1 MAKSASMKK
10 KKRKPQ
16 SARRQP
22 GNVSRTGDQ
31 TLTSYRVGALP
42 ILNRIIA
49 RAKIEEFLREYLE
62 EDKRCTIPP
71 SIGIV
76 VLLKNYLVS
85 REPIYGVS
93 GWAQQQVPKL
103 LGLSPRQVASLNDD
117 RVGRCL
123 DRLFDADRS
132 SLLFSILAYIV
143 KEFGVH
149 LDELHNDS
157 TTITFF
163 GAYENASKESTRRG
177 KETRAITFGHNKDH
191 RPDLKQLLF
200 ILTASAD
207 GAVPVQFNVGN
218 GNLNDEKTHIT
229 TWELVSKLRGT
240 VDFMYVADSK
250 LATKENMAH
259 IASRGGRFISVL
271 PRTRAEDKAFRELQ
285 HEGRIEW
292 LEIHNKRDE
301 RGEVADVYSVATE
314 TSATAEG
321 YRLLWFHSTRKD
333 DLDSA
338 SRSKKI
344 DRALDSLIELRQKL
358 RSPRT
363 RYTQE
368 PKVREEVAKRL
379 AEHGAERWFT
389 VHIDKFEQEDFK
401 QERRGRPGKNMRYV
415 RQVKTRFDILWE
427 LNAEN
432 IAADARQD
440 GIFPLVTNDQELP
453 IEEVLLTYKRQPLIE
468 KRFSQ
473 LKTDYAVAPIFL
485 KSVARI
491 EALLTIYFLALVVQ
505 ALLERE
511 LRRAM
516 KKQRVHSLPLYA
528 EERDCR
534 APTTRKVIDTFENVH
549 SHKLTHGESDD
560 PTYFVTELSPLQTDI
575 LSLLRVPPSDYSS
588 IC

>member
-1 MAKSASMKK
+1 
-10 KKRKPQ
+10 
-16 SARRQP
+16 
-22 GNVSRTGDQ
+22 
-31 TLTSYRVGALP
+31 
-42 ILNRIIA
+42 
-49 RAKIEEFLREYLE
+49 
-62 EDKRCTIPP
+62 
-71 SIGIV
+71 
-76 VLLKNYLVS
+76 
-85 REPIYGVS
+85 
-93 GWAQQQVPKL
+93 
-103 LGLSPRQVASLNDD
+103 
-117 RVGRCL
+117 
-123 DRLFDADRS
+123 
-132 SLLFSILAYIV
+132 
-143 KEFGVH
+143 
-149 LDELHNDS
+149 
-157 TTITFF
+157 
-163 GAYENASKESTRRG
+163 
-177 KETRAITFGHNKDH
+177 
-191 RPDLKQLLF
+191 
-200 ILTASAD
+200 
-207 GAVPVQFNVGN
+207 
-218 GNLNDEKTHIT
+218 
-229 TWELVSKLRGT
+229 VSKLRGT

-292 LEIHNKRDE
+292 FEIHNKRDE

-549 SHKLTHGESDD
+549 SHKLTRGESDD

-588 IC
+588 IG

>member
-1 MAKSASMKK
+1 MKK
-10 KKRKPQ
+10 KREPQ

-31 TLTSYRVGALP
+31 TLTTYRVGALP

-62 EDKRCTIPP
+62 EDKRCTISP
-71 SIGIV
+71 SIGVV

-85 REPIYGVS
+85 REPVYGVP

-123 DRLFDADRS
+123 DGLFDADRT
-132 SLLFSILAYIV
+132 SLLYSILSHVV
-143 KEFGVH
+143 KEFGVD

-177 KETRAITFGHNKDH
+177 KKTSAITLGHNKDH

-200 ILTASAD
+200 ILTATAD

-229 TWELVSKLRGT
+229 TWELVAKLRGT

-250 LATKENMAH
+250 LATKENMAY

-292 LEIHNKRDE
+292 GEIYSKRAE
-301 RGEVADVYSVATE
+301 SGEVVDVYSVATE
-314 TSATAEG
+314 TSATTEG

-379 AEHGAERWFT
+379 AECGAERWFT
-389 VHIDKFEQEDFK
+389 VHIDTFEQEDFK
-401 QERRGRPGKNMRYV
+401 QERRGRPSKNMRYV

-440 GIFPLVTNDQELP
+440 GIFPLVTNDHELP

-473 LKTDYAVAPIFL
+473 LKSDYAVAPVFL

-491 EALLTIYFLALVVQ
+491 EALLTIYFLALLAQ

-511 LRRAM
+511 LRQAM
-516 KKQRVHSLPLYA
+516 NRERIRSLPLYA

-534 APTTRKVIDTFENVH
+534 APTTRKVIDAFDNVH
-549 SHKLTHGESDD
+549 SHKLTRSETDD

-575 LSLLRVPPSDYSS
+575 LRLLRVPPSDYSNIS
-588 IC
+588 